1 MMGSAKITG
10 GCLCGMVRFSISA
23 TPIITRQ
30 CWCRDCQYLA
40 SGNATVNVCFP
51 ADAVQITG
59 ETSAFNSTAASGNQ
73 MVRRFCPGCGTP
85 LTSAA
90 VARPHLLFIRAGTL
104 DDPDLAKPAM
114 NIWTASAPSWAC
126 IDPNIPAIAGQP
138 PPAG

>member
-1 MMGSAKITG
+1 MAAPNITG
-10 GCLCGMVRFSISA
+10 GCLCGAVRFSISA
-23 TPIITRQ
+23 APIITRQ

-59 ETSAFNSTAASGNQ
+59 ETSAFHSRAASGNQ
-73 MVRRFCPGCGTP
+73 MLRRFCPSCGTP

-90 VARPHLLFIRAGTL
+90 LARPHLIFIRAGAL
-104 DDPDLAKPAM
+104 DDPNLVKPAM
-114 NIWTASAPSWAC
+114 NIWTASAPEWVC
-126 IDPNIPAIAGQP
+126 LDPTLPATERQP